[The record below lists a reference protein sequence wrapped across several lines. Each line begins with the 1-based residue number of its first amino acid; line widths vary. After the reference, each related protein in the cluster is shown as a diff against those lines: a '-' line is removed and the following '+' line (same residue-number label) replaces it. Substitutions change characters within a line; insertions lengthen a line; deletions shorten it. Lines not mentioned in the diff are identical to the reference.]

1 MYLHLLVRLRCCS
14 YECVIYHNTLS
25 SCQHYSGFFAKE
37 KDIGKDGEIVEERMN
52 YWILWAIHMFKFVE
66 YRCSISSVVCPTRIS
81 DWNNTYFDFHI
92 FTSSFISYPFIE
104 ILCSIYFMIY
114 HLLIKNGNLFFFISG
129 IEEYEKKS
137 FVKIYQMYYLILFSF
152 CHPLFGI
159 LYNSEDLPF
168 ITVCCTIVVLNR
180 NT

>member
-81 DWNNTYFDFHI
+81 DWNNTCFDFPI
-92 FTSSFISYPFIE
+92 CRSSLISHPFLE
-104 ILCSIYFMIY
+104 ILCSIYLAIFSRCPSMENKWIFAVK
-114 HLLIKNGNLFFFISG
+114 HPKIKNLRS
-129 IEEYEKKS
+129 YC
-137 FVKIYQMYYLILFSF
+137 LI
-152 CHPLFGI
+152 HI
-159 LYNSEDLPF
+159 NQ
-168 ITVCCTIVVLNR
+168 I
-180 NT
+180 